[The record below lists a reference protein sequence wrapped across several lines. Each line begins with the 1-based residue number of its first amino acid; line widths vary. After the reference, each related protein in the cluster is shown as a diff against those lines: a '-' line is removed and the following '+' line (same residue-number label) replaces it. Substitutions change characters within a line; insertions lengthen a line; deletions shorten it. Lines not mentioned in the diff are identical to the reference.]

1 MRTLLFIALLSS
13 STLFGQLATFEW
25 DDECCHVVGTFD
37 STKVSRVQLQDA
49 LDLFGF
55 NNYTW
60 IKNIPLRFKPCSLK
74 KQQEQYDAFL
84 IEYDEIVNRMVN
96 SSLPE
101 GEAWENAWSEEFEE
115 LRSTG
120 HLYFIEF
127 TALLKNDFSFL
138 RLLNNHYQ
146 NPLLES
152 YVDAFTGTDEQ
163 LIKMFEEHTK
173 RMAEKNGD
181 PQRILKNAKD
191 VLEEENWRELVTINM
206 FTYGW
211 HNEAN
216 HGIKRHDEYD
226 TFFDLFL
233 PLFENLEYTCWCES

>member
-60 IKNIPLRFKPCSLK
+60 INNIPLRFKPCSLK

-163 LIKMFEEHTK
+163 LIEMFEENTK